1 MKIDTYEDMT
11 QIELSN
17 RMFGMT
23 LKASLY
29 FVDGLLIDTGTIR
42 KKKQLVN
49 ILNDL
54 PIEKVLLTHHH
65 EDHSGLAH
73 WLSREKN
80 LPIYCHQLGVE
91 KGAKNMRLPLYRR
104 VFWGPK
110 KSYQAIAIQDEFL
123 TDNYLWRTI
132 HTPGHAKDH
141 IALYNEEKGWLFGG
155 DLYVQR
161 QPKSLFS
168 FESLPQLIKSLEKI
182 LTYDFTTYICSH
194 AGVLPKGRQAIEG
207 KLNYLCSVRD
217 QVYDLHE
224 RGMTT
229 LEIRKKL
236 FPKRHMIHYLSFF
249 DNSPT
254 HLIRSVIKDKELT

>member
-80 LPIYCHQLGVE
+80 LPIRSE
-91 KGAKNMRLPLYRR
+91 ERR
-104 VFWGPK
+104 VGK
-110 KSYQAIAIQDEFL
+110 EC
-123 TDNYLWRTI
+123 RCCR
-132 HTPGHAKDH
+132 
-141 IALYNEEKGWLFGG
+141 GG
-155 DLYVQR
+155 
-161 QPKSLFS
+161 
-168 FESLPQLIKSLEKI
+168 
-182 LTYDFTTYICSH
+182 
-194 AGVLPKGRQAIEG
+194 
-207 KLNYLCSVRD
+207 
-217 QVYDLHE
+217 
-224 RGMTT
+224 
-229 LEIRKKL
+229 
-236 FPKRHMIHYLSFF
+236 
-249 DNSPT
+249 
-254 HLIRSVIKDKELT
+254 